1 METKKGS
8 LNVQLDKLWDDE
20 KDVLPLSTRGN
31 KYVIISDMHMGN
43 GEKADDFKNNEDAVV
58 RAFNHY
64 QNEGYSLI
72 LLGDVEEL
80 WQFTAEEVADRYN
93 DSVYEAI
100 RAFGDDRVY
109 RVFGNHD
116 FDWKTKDPIRTR
128 SSLVYP
134 VYEGIKLKDT
144 NGIPKILLIH
154 GHQGTKDSDENSFSS
169 RAFVMLYRYIE
180 PHVKVDEAIA
190 APRSVITQEFEKERF
205 NWAKKNNVILIC
217 GHTHRAV
224 FKSESTLDILKRKR
238 DDLQDQLVLS
248 NADPMSSERIE
259 LTSRIDRL
267 NKEIQYET
275 RLGREFKSLGRDPA
289 PHYFNTGCALYTDG
303 LTVIEI
309 ASNKIKLVKWHRKV
323 RNGDMF
329 SIYREE
335 RLSDI
340 LDRLK

>member
-1 METKKGS
+1 MTTKKGS
-8 LNVQLDKLWDDE
+8 LNQQLDRLWHEE
-20 KDVLPLSTRGN
+20 KDVKTLSTRGN
-31 KYVIISDMHMGN
+31 KFVIISDMHMGN

-64 QNEGYSLI
+64 KDKGYSLI

-116 FDWKTKDPIRTR
+116 FDWKTKDPIRTKP
-128 SSLVYP
+128 SLVYP
-134 VYEGIKLKDT
+134 VYEGIKLKDKK
-144 NGIPKILLIH
+144 GIPKILLIH

-190 APRSVITQEFEKERF
+190 APRSVITQKFEKERF

-224 FKSESTLDILKRKR
+224 FRSESRLDILKRKR

-259 LTSRIDRL
+259 LTRSIDRL

-275 RLGREFKSLGRDPA
+275 RLGREYASLGTTPP

-303 LTVIEI
+303 ITVIEVE
-309 ASNKIKLVKWHRKV
+309 SSLIKLVKWHRDLSD
-323 RNGDMF
+323 GDMF
-329 SIYREE
+329 SIYRQGN
-335 RLSDI
+335 LSEI
-340 LDRLK
+340 LGELG

>member
-1 METKKGS
+1 MATKKGS
-8 LNVQLDKLWDDE
+8 LNVQLDKLWDEE
-20 KDVLPLSTRGN
+20 KDVKTLATRGN

-224 FKSESTLDILKRKR
+224 FKSESNLDILKKERKELQNR
-238 DDLQDQLVLS
+238 FLNKAESLTGLGSMLNDLQKLD
-248 NADPMSSERIE
+248 A
-259 LTSRIDRL
+259 
-267 NKEIQYET
+267 EIAYET
-275 RLGREFKSLGRDPA
+275 KLGREFKSLGRDPV

-335 RLSDI
+335 KLSDI

>member
-1 METKKGS
+1 MTTKKGS
-8 LNVQLDKLWDDE
+8 LNQQLDRLWHE
-20 KDVLPLSTRGN
+20 KKDVKTLSTKGN
-31 KYVIISDMHMGN
+31 KYVIISDMHMGD
-43 GEKADDFKNNEDAVV
+43 GGDADDFRGNKNAVV
-58 RAFNHY
+58 RAFKHY
-64 QNEGYSLI
+64 KDAGYSLI

-80 WQFTAEEVADRYN
+80 WQFTADEVADTYN
-93 DSVYEAI
+93 DSVYESI
-100 RAFGDDRVY
+100 RAFGDDKVH

-116 FDWKTKDPIRTR
+116 LDWKTKDPIRSK
-128 SSLVYP
+128 SSLAYK
-134 VYEGIKLKDT
+134 VYEGIKLKDAK
-144 NGIPKILLIH
+144 GVPKILLVH

-224 FKSESTLDILKRKR
+224 FKSESNLDILKKERK
-238 DDLQDQLVLS
+238 DLLQQLLS
-248 NADPMSSERIE
+248 NADIMSSERP
-259 LTSRIDRL
+259 RITIKIDKL
-267 NKEIQYET
+267 NKEIEYEIK
-275 RLGREFKSLGRDPA
+275 LGREFGSLGRDPV

-323 RNGDMF
+323 RNGEMF

>member
-1 METKKGS
+1 MAPKKGS
-8 LNVQLDKLWDDE
+8 LNQQLDKLWKEE
-20 KDVLPLSTRGN
+20 KDVKVLPTKYK

-58 RAFNHY
+58 RAFNY
-64 QNEGYSLI
+64 YKDEGYSLI

-80 WQFTAEEVADRYN
+80 WQFTSEEVADRYN

-116 FDWKTKDPIRTR
+116 FDWKIKDPIRTK

-134 VYEGIKLKDT
+134 VYEAIKLRDKD
-144 NGIPKILLIH
+144 GIPKILLIH

-180 PHVKVDEAIA
+180 PHAKVDDAVA
-190 APRSVITQEFEKERF
+190 APRSVITQEFEKKRY

-224 FKSESTLDILKRKR
+224 FKSESRLDILNRKR
-238 DDLQDQLVLS
+238 DDLMDQLLA
-248 NADPMSSERIE
+248 NADPFSSERIAIQDKIG
-259 LTSRIDRL
+259 RV
-267 NKEIQYET
+267 NKEIEYET
-275 RLGREFKSLGRDPA
+275 RLRGEYAPLGKTPP

-303 LTVIEI
+303 ITVIEI
-309 ASNKIKLVKWHRKV
+309 ANNMMKLVKWHRKV
-323 RNGDMF
+323 RDGDA
-329 SIYREE
+329 SIIYRQEK
-335 RLSDI
+335 LSDI
-340 LDRLK
+340 VSQLG

>member
-1 METKKGS
+1 MATKKGS

-224 FKSESTLDILKRKR
+224 FRSESRLDILKRKR
-238 DDLQDQLVLS
+238 DDLQQLVLS

-275 RLGREFKSLGRDPA
+275 RLGREYASLGKTP
-289 PHYFNTGCALYTDG
+289 PTSLF
-303 LTVIEI
+303 
-309 ASNKIKLVKWHRKV
+309 
-323 RNGDMF
+323 
-329 SIYREE
+329 
-335 RLSDI
+335 
-340 LDRLK
+340 